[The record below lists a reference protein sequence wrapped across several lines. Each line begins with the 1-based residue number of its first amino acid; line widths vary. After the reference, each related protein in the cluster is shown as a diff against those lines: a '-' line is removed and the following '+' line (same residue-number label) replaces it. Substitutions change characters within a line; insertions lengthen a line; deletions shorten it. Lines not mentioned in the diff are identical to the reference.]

1 MTSARQDTAPSTSRP
16 EAEIAVIGG
25 SGLASL
31 EADDARALPPVNTP
45 YGTVEGITAATIAGR
60 RVVFLPRHGAGHRVP
75 PHALNVRAQLWALAS
90 LGAGILLSTNAVG
103 GLDPAANPGDLLLT
117 DQLIDRTWGRADTF
131 FDDGDR
137 EPGVQHLPFAEPYSA
152 QLRAIAAS
160 ALRGIGE
167 TPHEAGTSVVIQ
179 GPRFSTRAEGAWHRL
194 MGASTVNMTQLP
206 EAALA
211 AELGFAHVNLA
222 IITDTDTEHGDGED
236 DRSVSADRVFQV
248 MAAAQPR
255 LSAAITAI
263 IAAIPAGYS
272 EEAALPPAVVRS
284 ILDRP
289 VGAGTDDGQD
299 AE

>member
-1 MTSARQDTAPSTSRP
+1 MSAEHPVSPPSTPRP
-16 EAEIAVIGG
+16 EAEIAVVGG
-25 SGLASL
+25 SGLSSL
-31 EADDARALPPVNTP
+31 DAEDARALPPVHTP
-45 YGTVEGITAATIAGR
+45 YGTVDGITAATIAGR

-131 FDDGDR
+131 FDDGAG
-137 EPGVQHLPFAEPYSA
+137 EPGVQHLPFAEPYSR

-167 TPHEAGTSVVIQ
+167 TPHDAGTSVVIQ

-255 LSAAITAI
+255 LAAAITAI
-263 IAAIPAGYS
+263 IAAIPAGFS
-272 EEAALPPAVVRS
+272 EEPALPAEVVRS

-289 VGAGTDDGQD
+289 TSPAGDGGD
-299 AE
+299 AA